1 MKILN
6 KLSYKIFK
14 KKIDIVRSIGFFFFI
29 FSLIPWINFGVNNFD
44 IQPWSF
50 VFAIIFLA
58 CLKKLIIPVYSIK
71 ILTLVLIGLSFA
83 LLATNSI
90 NIFFLFRAIV
100 NYLSLPILYVAFY
113 NYFIRYNFPLK
124 LFVIFNFLWIGVG
137 LIQLSFPEI
146 NFSFVNQRNVDEIR
160 GSSSLAPEPTFFAI
174 FLFFSSWILI
184 ETKNFAMSKNI
195 KILLFLNFLAVLF
208 IAKSSMVF
216 LFYII
221 TITSFL
227 VSNFFYIFIDL
238 KFLKKEVSS
247 FVIFL
252 IIIFLVFIIFKI
264 FFYNTRL
271 FFFIEQFFNS
281 QSILEIIKTDASVNS
296 RVESV
301 YFSVI
306 GSLKNYLLPGG
317 LDTFVEMRKE
327 ILNSM
332 ENEIFYNRVE
342 SNKIMSWIGSIIYE
356 LGIFGIIIITLF
368 FKAIYRNFKGSL
380 FYLATLI
387 IILFSAIPVAFSL
400 IPMLFSL
407 VVYNKKFKT
416 FNK

>member
-160 GSSSLAPEPTFFAI
+160 GSSSLAPEATFFAI

-281 QSILEIIKTDASVNS
+281 QPILEIIKTDASVNS

-332 ENEIFYNRVE
+332 ENEFFYNRVE

>member
-14 KKIDIVRSIGFFFFI
+14 KKIDIVRSAAIFFFI
-29 FSLIPWINFGVNNFD
+29 FSLIPWINFGLNDFD

-58 CLKKLIIPVYSIK
+58 CLKKVIVPVYSIK
-71 ILTLVLIGLSFA
+71 IFILVLIGLSFA
-83 LLATNSI
+83 LLATSSI
-90 NIFFLFRAIV
+90 DIFFLFRSIV
-100 NYLSLPILYVAFY
+100 NYFSLPILYVAFY

-137 LIQLSFPEI
+137 LIQLRFPEI
-146 NFSFVNQRNVDEIR
+146 AVSFVNQRNIDVIR

-174 FLFFSSWILI
+174 FLFFSSWVLI

-195 KILLFLNFLAVLF
+195 KILLFINFLAVLF

-221 TITSFL
+221 TITSVL
-227 VSNFFYIFIDL
+227 VSKFFYTCVDL
-238 KFLKKEVSS
+238 KFLKKSVSS
-247 FVIFL
+247 FIIYF
-252 IIIFLVFIIFKI
+252 IIIFLVLIIFKN

-271 FFFIEQFFNS
+271 FFFIERFFNS

-332 ENEIFYNRVE
+332 ENKIFYNRVE
-342 SNKIMSWIGSIIYE
+342 SNKIMSWIGSTIYE
-356 LGIFGIIIITLF
+356 LGIFGIMIITLF
-368 FKAIYRNFKGSL
+368 FKAINRNFRGSL

>member
-1 MKILN
+1 VKILN
-6 KLSYKIFK
+6 KLSYKILK
-14 KKIDIVRSIGFFFFI
+14 KKIDIVRSTAIFFFI
-29 FSLIPWINFGVNNFD
+29 FSLIPWINFGLNDFD

-58 CLKKLIIPVYSIK
+58 CLKKVIVPVYSIK
-71 ILTLVLIGLSFA
+71 ILILVLIGLSFA

-90 NIFFLFRAIV
+90 NIFFLFRSIV

-137 LIQLSFPEI
+137 LIQLRFPEI
-146 NFSFVNQRNVDEIR
+146 AFSFVNQRNIDAIR

-174 FLFFSSWILI
+174 FLFFSSWVLI

-195 KILLFLNFLAVLF
+195 KILLFINFLAVLF

-221 TITSFL
+221 TITSVL
-227 VSNFFYIFIDL
+227 VSKFFYTCVDL
-238 KFLKKEVSS
+238 KFLKKSVSS
-247 FVIFL
+247 FTIYF
-252 IIIFLVFIIFKI
+252 IIIFLALIIFKN

-271 FFFIEQFFNS
+271 FFFIERFFNS
-281 QSILEIIKTDASVNS
+281 QSILEIIKTDASINS

-301 YFSVI
+301 YLSVI

-356 LGIFGIIIITLF
+356 LGIFGIMIITLF
-368 FKAIYRNFKGSL
+368 FKAIYRNFRGSL

-407 VVYNKKFKT
+407 MVYNKKFKT

>member
-160 GSSSLAPEPTFFAI
+160 GSSSLAPEATFFAI